1 MKKDIEKCQ
10 IRMLIGNIE
19 PNFDHML
26 SVIIRR
32 RLGNK
37 YDMSFMS
44 VSTGDRLW
52 KLAESHP
59 FDIFILI
66 PNNIIFPR
74 INLTLKE
81 RGEKLLKIIAHLRAT
96 YGKPVMAMS
105 AFWTKD
111 TSFAKKARL
120 AGVSS
125 YLDMPFKP
133 KEFLEPFCSLLEIE
147 LDDGQSC

>member
-1 MKKDIEKCQ
+1 V
-10 IRMLIGNIE
+10 LIGNIE

-32 RLGNK
+32 WLGDK
-37 YDMSFMS
+37 YDISFMS
-44 VSTGDRLW
+44 VSTADRLL

-74 INLTLKE
+74 NNLTLTE

-96 YGKPVMAMS
+96 YGKPLMAMS
-105 AFWTKD
+105 TFWTKD

-125 YLDMPFKP
+125 HLDMPFKP
-133 KEFLEPFCSLLEIE
+133 KEFLEPFCRLLEIK
-147 LDDGQSC
+147 LDDGQLC

>member
-1 MKKDIEKCQ
+1 MKKDIENRQ
-10 IRMLIGNIE
+10 IRVLIGNIE

-32 RLGNK
+32 PLGNK
-37 YDMSFMS
+37 YDISFMS
-44 VSTGDRLW
+44 VSTADRLL
-52 KLAESHP
+52 KLAESHS

-74 INLTLKE
+74 NNLTLKQ

-96 YGKPVMAMS
+96 YGKLVMAMS
-105 AFWTKD
+105 TFWTKD
-111 TSFAKKARL
+111 TSFAKKERL

-125 YLDMPFKP
+125 YLDMPFKA
-133 KEFLEPFCSLLEIE
+133 KEFLERFCRLLEIE
-147 LDDGQSC
+147 LDNGQLC